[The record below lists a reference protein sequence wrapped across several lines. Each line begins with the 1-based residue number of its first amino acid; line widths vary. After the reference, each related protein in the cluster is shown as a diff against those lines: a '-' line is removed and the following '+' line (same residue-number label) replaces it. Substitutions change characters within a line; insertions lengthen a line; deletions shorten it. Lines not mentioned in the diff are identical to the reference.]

1 MGLLDQLWDETVAG
15 PRPDSGLGKLR
26 KYSSFSPS
34 SAAAA
39 AGAAAPADAP
49 VATVTRSI
57 TIVRPPS
64 LSVPSPRGGGGGE
77 YSSSVPSSPASAPGS
92 PFASA
97 TTPKGDSWR
106 RLRRK
111 PKTATDA
118 TPEAAAAAAV
128 GPRSPTVYDWFALFL
143 FFLCKG
149 GHQFVGPMNYSA
161 IQQRGEKVQKNL
173 KKRKEITN
181 RAEEYL

>member
-34 SAAAA
+34 SPSAAAA
-39 AGAAAPADAP
+39 APGTAPPDAPA
-49 VATVTRSI
+49 ATVTRSI

-64 LSVPSPRGGGGGE
+64 LSVPSPRGGGGE
-77 YSSSVPSSPASAPGS
+77 YSSSVPSSPASAPDS

-118 TPEAAAAAAV
+118 APEAAAAV

-143 FFLCKG
+143 SL
-149 GHQFVGPMNYSA
+149 SA
-161 IQQRGEKVQKNL
+161 RVVISSLDR
-173 KKRKEITN
+173 
-181 RAEEYL
+181 